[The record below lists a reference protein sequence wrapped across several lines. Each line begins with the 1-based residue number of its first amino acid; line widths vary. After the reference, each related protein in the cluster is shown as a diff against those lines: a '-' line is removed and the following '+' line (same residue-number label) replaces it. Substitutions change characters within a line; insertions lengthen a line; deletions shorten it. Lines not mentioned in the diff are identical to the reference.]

1 MDFESILNSIENIPA
16 SKKIDLQEAF
26 YRVAKERD
34 TALEQA
40 KEASTR
46 ADTLTIDKALSES
59 AFIRDSV
66 SPDPIRQ
73 GYVREH
79 WRDRFKVEGGRV
91 TAYTPEGQKMFNGQG
106 QPASVD
112 EALARFVSADPYKA
126 SLLDK
131 SGASSAPNASGVQH
145 QPAGAKRMPMSQFD
159 KLSPREKMA
168 TVKAGFTFYDD

>member
-1 MDFESILNSIENIPA
+1 MDFETILNSIENLPS

-46 ADTLTIDKALSES
+46 ADTLTIDKALAES

-131 SGASSAPNASGVQH
+131 SGASGAPNASGVQN
-145 QPAGAKRMPMSQFD
+145 QPAGAKVMKRSAFD
-159 KLSPREKMA
+159 ALSPADRM
-168 TVKAGFTFYDD
+168 KAIKSGWRLVD

>member
-46 ADTLTIDKALSES
+46 ADAMTIDKALAES
-59 AFIRDSV
+59 AFIRDKV
-66 SPDPIRQ
+66 SPDPFKQ

-79 WRDRFKVEGGRV
+79 FRSRFRMEQGRV
-91 TAYTPEGQKMFNGQG
+91 TAFTETGQRMFNGQG
-106 QPASVD
+106 QPCTVD
-112 EALARFVSADPYKA
+112 EALARFVSADPHMDR
-126 SLLDK
+126 LLDRTGTAQPAGTQ
-131 SGASSAPNASGVQH
+131 GAQGA
-145 QPAGAKRMPMSQFD
+145 PAGAKVMKRAQFD
-159 KLSPREKMA
+159 ALCPAEKMKA
-168 TVKAGFTFYDD
+168 VKAGWLIAD